1 MYNKSHR
8 QIETSFLKV
17 LLICL
22 FFSLIY
28 FHIKIYPLG
37 DGTQSVAVYSTPI
50 QEIVKVFE
58 IPWTWLCPLPPLL
71 DTMIVHLLA
80 HTTVFE
86 ISRWSDAR
94 KINLRLVKKTKN
106 KPEVCRACVFF
117 VREMVNIFVSVV
129 ENFVAVLVIFK
140 IKINKYALS
149 KNCSVH
155 LLP

>member
-1 MYNKSHR
+1 LYNKSHR

-58 IPWTWLCPLPPLL
+58 IPWTWLCPLPPLFTISRTKNTQARQTSGL
-71 DTMIVHLLA
+71 FFVFFTSLRLILRASDHLLISK
-80 HTTVFE
+80 TVVWAKRWTIIVSKSGGRGQSQVQG
-86 ISRWSDAR
+86 IS
-94 KINLRLVKKTKN
+94 KT
-106 KPEVCRACVFF
+106 FTISW
-117 VREMVNIFVSVV
+117 MGV
-129 ENFVAVLVIFK
+129 E
-140 IKINKYALS
+140 
-149 KNCSVH
+149 
-155 LLP
+155 

>member
-94 KINLRLVKKTKN
+94 KINLRLVKKN
-106 KPEVCRACVFF
+106 KKQTRSLSGLC
-117 VREMVNIFVSVV
+117 IFCPRNGKHFCFSRWK
-129 ENFVAVLVIFK
+129 FCCCFS
-140 IKINKYALS
+140 YF
-149 KNCSVH
+149 
-155 LLP
+155 